1 MKILD
6 AIERVGDACKNVTLS
21 KEYDVTLKLND
32 GKNKPNVIL
41 RAAGN
46 DSAKVV
52 RLIASTVIVVG
63 GAMISRALKSSD

>member
-1 MKILD
+1 
-6 AIERVGDACKNVTLS
+6 
-21 KEYDVTLKLND
+21 VTLKLND